1 MTIRIVQRITD
12 AGLKLV
18 GILLAWLGLTVA
30 LPLALREGAQVDVYF
45 PSQHLLTN
53 LPDDVSVVDW
63 GRNRITLTGERR
75 DLALSL
81 YRAGAM
87 IVLPS
92 GGGGCV
98 DLRKKRSS

>member
-12 AGLKLV
+12 SGLKLV
-18 GILLAWLGLTVA
+18 GVLLAWLGLTLA
-30 LPLALREGAQVDVYF
+30 LPLTLRAGAQVDVYF

-87 IVLPS
+87 IVLPA